1 MSENSTTTEGII
13 KYEFILGSRRISNFF
28 FAALL
33 SGGGLAFFLSG
44 LSSYFKTNF
53 IPFSDLTGLFFL
65 PQGITLLFY
74 GTIAICISIFIWLT
88 IALDVGSGINTYN
101 KSTSEIIIYRK
112 GIGKSREIKYIYPF
126 SNIESIRLKSTE
138 SFNSVPSIFLC
149 LKDKREIPLTQLTS
163 NPPIKEIEERA
174 ANLAKFLNVYLDGM

>member
-1 MSENSTTTEGII
+1 MSDNLITKDVIR
-13 KYEFILGSRRISNFF
+13 YEYILGSRSISNFL
-28 FAALL
+28 FAIIMFC
-33 SGGGLAFFLSG
+33 GGLAFFLSG
-44 LSSYFKTNF
+44 LSSYFKTNY

-74 GTIAICISIFIWLT
+74 GTIAICISIFIWIT
-88 IALDVGSGINTYN
+88 IALDVGSGTNIYN

-112 GIGKSREIKYIYPF
+112 GIGRSREIKYVYPF
-126 SNIESIRLKSTE
+126 SIIESIRLRSTE

-149 LKDKREIPLTQLTS
+149 LKDKREIPLTQLTA